1 MAYVV
6 IILRCMFKLLIL
18 DVDGVLTTG
27 CKTYDLEG
35 NVISK
40 EFNDKD
46 FTAIKRFKEKGLK
59 VCFLTADDRV
69 NRIVAKN
76 RNIDFYYVREMT
88 KKNKV
93 ETLPYL
99 TSKYKVTLDEI
110 AYIGDDINDLE
121 VLQAV
126 GLSCM
131 PSSSPILHRTTP
143 DIITQRK
150 GGEGAFREFADFI
163 LCAQDITPI
172 Y

>member
-59 VCFLTADDRV
+59 VCFP
-69 NRIVAKN
+69 IKMG
-76 RNIDFYYVREMT
+76 F
-88 KKNKV
+88 
-93 ETLPYL
+93 
-99 TSKYKVTLDEI
+99 
-110 AYIGDDINDLE
+110 
-121 VLQAV
+121 
-126 GLSCM
+126 LSF
-131 PSSSPILHRTTP
+131 
-143 DIITQRK
+143 K
-150 GGEGAFREFADFI
+150 GSFKGFLSF
-163 LCAQDITPI
+163 
-172 Y
+172 